1 MQREAGFSQKYL
13 KKQKESIRNASKSFM
28 IFVDNTVQETQE
40 SGTPG
45 VKAGGRDDSK
55 YMTAVSGF
63 LSLNILEH
71 NRLGRF

>member
-40 SGTPG
+40 RGTPG
-45 VKAGGRDDSK
+45 VKADGRDDSK
-55 YMTAVSGF
+55 
-63 LSLNILEH
+63 
-71 NRLGRF
+71 

>member
-40 SGTPG
+40 SWTPG

-55 YMTAVSGF
+55 
-63 LSLNILEH
+63 
-71 NRLGRF
+71 